1 MGNDVVPDA
10 ELDQL
15 VFAKSGDM
23 FNLQSLTSSAEL
35 MSFRLGEDGYAN
47 ADIEPV
53 PQIDY
58 ENKEV
63 AVTFYIDPGN
73 RVYVRRINVNGITEV
88 DDEVFRLEVR
98 HSGGPFVSNLLL
110 DSSTIRCQLWPFIEE
125 V

>member
-1 MGNDVVPDA
+1 MRYNISDIKLVGNDVVPDE

-53 PQIDY
+53 PQY
-58 ENKEV
+58 
-63 AVTFYIDPGN
+63 
-73 RVYVRRINVNGITEV
+73 
-88 DDEVFRLEVR
+88 
-98 HSGGPFVSNLLL
+98 
-110 DSSTIRCQLWPFIEE
+110 
-125 V
+125 